1 MFYAG
6 AVHSTA
12 FYGHFRLQ
20 AFSLGFSFFEFVF
33 RSIRLIRM
41 PVLIALA
48 VAVLAPKLPVLMT
61 SLGVPRR
68 PVRLARL
75 AGHTLAR
82 HHGWIVLAGV
92 CLMGLWPFIQPYRW
106 VAPCL
111 VAGGI
116 LLGQSRPA
124 GPARAAQG
132 GWHAGLP
139 LVVAGLFLIWAVAL
153 AAGEQGERDARRVA
167 EDLVRRTSVVV
178 LSTERLSISGPPG
191 LVSEDLGEGRHYR
204 YRYSGLRLLVV
215 RDKRYYLLPLG
226 WKHRTDPTYVIE
238 DDDSLRIEL
247 YPGTQPPR

>member
-82 HHGWIVLAGV
+82 HHGWIVLVSV

-132 GWHAGLP
+132 GWHGRPAPCRRRTIPDLGGGPRCSASRASGMPGGLQKTWC
-139 LVVAGLFLIWAVAL
+139 A
-153 AAGEQGERDARRVA
+153 
-167 EDLVRRTSVVV
+167 VRR
-178 LSTERLSISGPPG
+178 
-191 LVSEDLGEGRHYR
+191 
-204 YRYSGLRLLVV
+204 
-215 RDKRYYLLPLG
+215 
-226 WKHRTDPTYVIE
+226 WWC
-238 DDDSLRIEL
+238 
-247 YPGTQPPR
+247 